1 MPQPHFL
8 WISFTVQETIYKLE
22 FNFNHDHGK
31 IIMSIITI
39 TSILVVLCALFSY
52 INYRFIKLPTTI
64 GIMLMALVLSMIIM
78 VMPALGLNILP
89 SVQQIMSG
97 IDFSETLLR
106 GMLSFL
112 LFAGA
117 LHVNWGNLRDQ
128 KYVVSLMAIFGTVLS
143 TVLVG
148 LIVYHI
154 FPVLGFNISFIYAL
168 LFGALIS
175 PTDPIAVMAILKKAG
190 VQKTLETK
198 VVGESLFNDG
208 IAVVIFLSLLDIAAS
223 GEATVSHVAALFV
236 EEAVGGVILGTVLGS
251 VVFFM
256 LRSVDNYKV
265 EIFLTLALVM
275 GGYELASSLHTS
287 GPIAMV
293 VAGLIIGNIAR
304 AKAMSNHTKEN
315 LDNFWELID
324 EFLNAILFLLL
335 GFSLLIIE
343 FNQAALYAGL
353 IMIPLLLMIRYLSVL
368 LPVTLLKNFRSFSP
382 GVVNILT
389 WGGLRGGISVALVL
403 SLPTGDVR
411 DFLLLVT
418 YCIVMFSIIVQ
429 GLTIGKLAQN

>member
-1 MPQPHFL
+1 
-8 WISFTVQETIYKLE
+8 
-22 FNFNHDHGK
+22 
-31 IIMSIITI
+31 MSIITI
-39 TSILVVLCALFSY
+39 ASIMVTFCALFSY
-52 INYRFIKLPTTI
+52 LNYRFIKLPTTI
-64 GIMLMALVLSMIIM
+64 GVMVIALVFSTAILII
-78 VMPALGLNILP
+78 PILGLDILP
-89 SVQQIMSG
+89 HVHEIMDG
-97 IDFSETLLR
+97 IDFSEALLH

-117 LHVNWGNLRDQ
+117 LHVNWQALRNQ
-128 KYVVSLMAIFGTVLS
+128 KYIISFMALVGTVLS
-143 TVLVG
+143 TALVG
-148 LIVYHI
+148 TTVYYV
-154 FPVLGFNISFIYAL
+154 FPAIGFDISFIHAL

-190 VQKTLETK
+190 APKSLETK

-208 IAVVIFLSLLDIAAS
+208 VAVVIFITILGIATH
-223 GEATVSHVAALFV
+223 GETTASHVALLFV
-236 EEAVGGVILGTVLGS
+236 EEAIGGGILGLVLGYIA
-251 VVFFM
+251 FIM

-265 EIFLTLALVM
+265 EILLTLALVM
-275 GGYELASSLHTS
+275 GGYELASALHTS

-293 VAGLIIGNIAR
+293 VAGLMIGNVGR
-304 AKAMSNHTKEN
+304 AKAMSDQTKEN

-343 FNQAALYAGL
+343 FNQLALYAGI
-353 IMIPLLLMIRYLSVL
+353 IMIPILLTIRYLSVL
-368 LPVTLLKNFRSFSP
+368 LPITFLKKIRTFSP
-382 GVVNILT
+382 GAINILT

-403 SLPTGDVR
+403 SLPTGDLR

-429 GLTIGKLAQN
+429 GLTIGKLAKRYN

>member
-1 MPQPHFL
+1 
-8 WISFTVQETIYKLE
+8 
-22 FNFNHDHGK
+22 
-31 IIMSIITI
+31 MSIITI
-39 TSILVVLCALFSY
+39 TSILITFCALFSY

-64 GIMLMALVLSMIIM
+64 GIMVMAMVLSMIIM
-78 VMPALGLNILP
+78 FLPTLGIDILP
-89 SVQQIMSG
+89 AVHRIIDG
-97 IDFSETLLR
+97 VDFSETLLH

-117 LHVNWGNLRDQ
+117 LHVNWETLQSQ
-128 KYVVSLMAIFGTVLS
+128 KHIIGAMALFGTVLS
-143 TVLVG
+143 TALVG
-148 LIVYHI
+148 LMTYKI
-154 FPVLGFNISFIYAL
+154 FPVLGFDIPFIYAL

-190 VQKTLETK
+190 APKTLEIK

-208 IAVVIFLSLLDIAAS
+208 IAVVLFLTLLGIATH
-223 GEATVSHVAALFV
+223 GETTASHVALLFV
-236 EEAVGGVILGTVLGS
+236 EEAVGGAVLGLILGYIAFL
-251 VVFFM
+251 M
-256 LRSVDNYKV
+256 LRSVDNYQV
-265 EIFLTLALVM
+265 EILLTLAMVM
-275 GGYELASSLHTS
+275 GGYELANVLHTS

-293 VAGLIIGNIAR
+293 VAGLIVGNVGR
-304 AKAMSNHTKEN
+304 DRAMSDHTKQN

-343 FNQAALYAGL
+343 FNQTALYAGL
-353 IMIPLLLMIRYLSVL
+353 IMIPLLLLIRYLSVI
-368 LPVTLLKNFRSFSP
+368 LPVTLLKNIRKFSP
-382 GVVNILT
+382 GAANILT

-403 SLPTGDVR
+403 SLPSGDLR

-429 GLTIGKLAQN
+429 GLTIGKLVRKYNV

>member
-1 MPQPHFL
+1 
-8 WISFTVQETIYKLE
+8 
-22 FNFNHDHGK
+22 
-31 IIMSIITI
+31 MSIITI
-39 TSILVVLCALFSY
+39 TSILVTFCALFSY

-64 GIMLMALVLSMIIM
+64 GIMVMALILSAAVMIL
-78 VMPALGLNILP
+78 PTLGINILP
-89 SVQQIMSG
+89 SVRHIMNG
-97 IDFSETLLR
+97 IDFSETLLH

-117 LHVNWGNLRDQ
+117 LHVDLGTLRNQ
-128 KYVVSLMAIFGTVLS
+128 KYIVSFMALFGTVLS

-148 LIVYHI
+148 LAVYYI
-154 FPVLGFNISFIYAL
+154 FPALGFDISFIYAL

-190 VQKTLETK
+190 VPPTLETK

-208 IAVVIFLSLLDIAAS
+208 IAVVIFITLLGIATH
-223 GEATVSHVAALFV
+223 GETTASHVAMLFA
-236 EEAVGGVILGTVLGS
+236 EEAIGGAVLGL
-251 VVFFM
+251 VLGYTAFVM
-256 LRSVDNYKV
+256 LRSVDNYQV

-275 GGYELASSLHTS
+275 GGYELASALHTS

-293 VAGLIIGNIAR
+293 VAGLLVGNIGR
-304 AKAMSNHTKEN
+304 DHAMSDKTKEN
-315 LDNFWELID
+315 LDNFWELVD

-343 FNQAALYAGL
+343 FNQSALYAGL
-353 IMIPLLLMIRYLSVL
+353 IMIPVLLTIRYLSVI
-368 LPVTLLKNFRSFSP
+368 LPVSVLKRFRSFSP
-382 GVVNILT
+382 GAVNILT

-403 SLPTGDVR
+403 SLPSSDIR

-429 GLTIGKLAQN
+429 GLTIGKLAQKYS

>member
-1 MPQPHFL
+1 
-8 WISFTVQETIYKLE
+8 
-22 FNFNHDHGK
+22 
-31 IIMSIITI
+31 MSIITI
-39 TSILVVLCALFSY
+39 ASIMVTFCALFSY
-52 INYRFIKLPTTI
+52 LNYRFIKLPTTI
-64 GIMLMALVLSMIIM
+64 GVMVIALVFSTAILIM
-78 VMPALGLNILP
+78 PILGLDILP
-89 SVQQIMSG
+89 HVHEIMDG
-97 IDFSETLLR
+97 IDFSEALLH

-117 LHVNWGNLRDQ
+117 LHVDWQALRNQ
-128 KYVVSLMAIFGTVLS
+128 KYIISFMALVGTVLS
-143 TVLVG
+143 TALVG
-148 LIVYHI
+148 TTVYYV
-154 FPVLGFNISFIYAL
+154 FPAIGFDISFIHAL

-190 VQKTLETK
+190 APKSLETK

-208 IAVVIFLSLLDIAAS
+208 VAVVIFITILGIATH
-223 GEATVSHVAALFV
+223 GETTASHVALLFV
-236 EEAVGGVILGTVLGS
+236 EEAIGGGILGLVLGYIA
-251 VVFFM
+251 FIM

-265 EIFLTLALVM
+265 EILLTLALVM
-275 GGYELASSLHTS
+275 GGYELASALHTS

-293 VAGLIIGNIAR
+293 VAGLMIGNVGR
-304 AKAMSNHTKEN
+304 AKAMSDQTKEN

-343 FNQAALYAGL
+343 FNQLALYAGI
-353 IMIPLLLMIRYLSVL
+353 IMIPILLTIRYLSVL
-368 LPVTLLKNFRSFSP
+368 LPITFLKKIRTFSP
-382 GVVNILT
+382 GAINILT

-403 SLPTGDVR
+403 SLPTGDLR

-429 GLTIGKLAQN
+429 GLTIGKLTKRYN

>member
-1 MPQPHFL
+1 
-8 WISFTVQETIYKLE
+8 
-22 FNFNHDHGK
+22 
-31 IIMSIITI
+31 MSIITI
-39 TSILVVLCALFSY
+39 TSILVTFCALFSY

-64 GIMLMALVLSMIIM
+64 GIMIMALVLSTIVMIMPAAGINIM
-78 VMPALGLNILP
+78 VP
-89 SVQQIMSG
+89 VRDIMDG
-97 IDFSETLLR
+97 IDFSETLLH

-117 LHVNWGNLRDQ
+117 LHVDWGTLRNQ
-128 KYVVSLMAIFGTVLS
+128 KYIVSFMALFGTVLS

-148 LIVYHI
+148 LAVYHI
-154 FPVLGFNISFIYAL
+154 FPALGFDISFIYAL

-190 VQKTLETK
+190 VPPTLETK

-208 IAVVIFLSLLDIAAS
+208 IAVVIFITLLGIATH
-223 GEATVSHVAALFV
+223 GETTASHVAMLFA
-236 EEAVGGVILGTVLGS
+236 EEAIGGAALGLVLGYTA
-251 VVFFM
+251 FAM
-256 LRSVDNYKV
+256 LRSVDNYQV

-275 GGYELASSLHTS
+275 GGYELARALHTS

-293 VAGLIIGNIAR
+293 VAGLLVGNIGR
-304 AKAMSNHTKEN
+304 DHAMSEKTKEN
-315 LDNFWELID
+315 LDNFWELVD

-353 IMIPLLLMIRYLSVL
+353 IMIPLLLTIRYLSVI
-368 LPVTLLKNFRSFSP
+368 LPVSVLKRFRSFSP
-382 GVVNILT
+382 GAVNILT

-403 SLPTGDVR
+403 SLPSSDIR

-429 GLTIGKLAQN
+429 GLTIGKLAQKYS

>member
-1 MPQPHFL
+1 
-8 WISFTVQETIYKLE
+8 
-22 FNFNHDHGK
+22 
-31 IIMSIITI
+31 MSIITI
-39 TSILVVLCALFSY
+39 TSILVTFCALFSY

-64 GIMLMALVLSMIIM
+64 GIMVMALVLSTIIM
-78 VMPALGLNILP
+78 VMPSLGFNILP
-89 SVQQIMSG
+89 PVRHIMEG
-97 IDFSETLLR
+97 IDFSEALLH

-117 LHVNWGNLRDQ
+117 LHVNWSTLRDQ
-128 KYVVSLMAIFGTVLS
+128 KYIVSSMALFGTILS

-148 LIVYHI
+148 LAVYYI
-154 FPVLGFNISFIYAL
+154 FPALGFDISFIHAL

-190 VQKTLETK
+190 APATLETK

-208 IAVVIFLSLLDIAAS
+208 IAVVIFLALLGIAEH
-223 GEATVSHVAALFV
+223 GETTASHVAMLFV
-236 EEAVGGVILGTVLGS
+236 EEAIGGALLGAVLGYIT
-251 VVFFM
+251 FLM
-256 LRSVDNYKV
+256 LRSVDNYQV

-275 GGYELASSLHTS
+275 GGYELASALHTS

-293 VAGLIIGNIAR
+293 VAGLLVGNIGR
-304 AKAMSNHTKEN
+304 DHAMSDHTKEN

-335 GFSLLIIE
+335 GFSLLIIA
-343 FNQAALYAGL
+343 FNQSALYAGL
-353 IMIPLLLMIRYLSVL
+353 VMIPVLLSIRYLSVI
-368 LPVTLLKNFRSFSP
+368 LPVTILKNFRSFSP
-382 GVVNILT
+382 GAVNILT

-403 SLPTGDVR
+403 SLPTGDLR

-429 GLTIGKLAQN
+429 GLSIGKLVRRYN